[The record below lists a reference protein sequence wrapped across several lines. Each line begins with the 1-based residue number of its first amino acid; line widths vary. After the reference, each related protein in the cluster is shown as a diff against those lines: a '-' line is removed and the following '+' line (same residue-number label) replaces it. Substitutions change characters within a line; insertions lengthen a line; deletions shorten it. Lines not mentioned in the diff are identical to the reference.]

1 MQYTLTQNFTAYR
14 YMPFIQMIAFKTM
27 CLADYS
33 ELKDLMDED
42 LMFGDIPKQ
51 FHQEWILMDELR
63 ILIRKF

>member
-51 FHQEWILMDELR
+51 FHQEIMDELSV
-63 ILIRKF
+63 IMNWEF

>member
-1 MQYTLTQNFTAYR
+1 
-14 YMPFIQMIAFKTM
+14 MPFIQMIAFKTM

-51 FHQEWILMDELR
+51 FHQEIMDELSV
-63 ILIRKF
+63 IMN